1 VYLIVGL
8 GNPGSKYKNTRHNIG
23 FMAVS
28 RLGKALG
35 VRFYGKRFES
45 RNAVARYHNRDLM
58 LFRPQTYMNQSG
70 RAVKACVDY
79 YGLKAEDV
87 LVVHDDLDLP
97 LERVKVVQRG
107 GAGGHRGIQSLIQS
121 LETDLFSRVRIGIG
135 RPQYEEGVQDY
146 VLSPF
151 YGSER
156 VLLEKALQLALKAI
170 RIFVTDGV
178 VAAMNDV
185 NRFQRKRISSLLHNP

>member
-1 VYLIVGL
+1 
-8 GNPGSKYKNTRHNIG
+8 
-23 FMAVS
+23 MAVS
-28 RLGKALG
+28 RLSKALG

-45 RNAVARYHNRDLM
+45 RNAVARYHDRDLM

-121 LETDLFSRVRIGIG
+121 LGTDLFSRVRIGIG
-135 RPQYEEGVQDY
+135 RPQYEEGVEDY

-185 NRFQRKRISSLLHNP
+185 NRFQRKKNSSLLHNP